1 MRIII
6 EIIAT
11 FFLMLFCYIG
21 AVNILGYH
29 AISPEYVFFG
39 MFFSLITTAIV
50 TGARYDKK

>member
-6 EIIAT
+6 ESIAT
-11 FFLMLFCYIG
+11 FFLMLFCYIN
-21 AVNILGYH
+21 AINILGYH
-29 AISPEYVFFG
+29 DISPEYVFFG